1 MSNSQNSASQNPA
14 EMSLPIIVR
23 AQYIRDLSFE
33 NPNPLTIFTSDSEI
47 QPNIGVSVQAKAQNL
62 GERNFEVVLDIKV
75 EAKREEDTMFVAE
88 LSYAGVVTVAN
99 EVEEINLNRFVM
111 VEAPHLLFPYARNI
125 ISDMTRDGGY
135 PPLMLSPVDFAALF
149 HQQAQPQQSQATIN

>member
-1 MSNSQNSASQNPA
+1 MSNSQNSVD
-14 EMSLPIIVR
+14 MSLPIIVR

-33 NPNPLTIFTSDSEI
+33 NPNPLTIFTSESEV

-75 EAKREEDTMFVAE
+75 DAKRENEPMFVVE
-88 LSYAGVVTVAN
+88 LSYAGVVTIGD
-99 EVEEINLNRFVM
+99 EIEETQLNRFVM

-125 ISDMTRDGGY
+125 VSDMTRDGGY
-135 PPLMLSPVDFAALF
+135 PPLMLSPVDFATLF
-149 HQQAQPQQSQATIN
+149 QQQSAQETATIN

>member
-1 MSNSQNSASQNPA
+1 MSNSQNSVD
-14 EMSLPIIVR
+14 MSLPIIVR

-33 NPNPLTIFTSDSEI
+33 NPNPLTIFTTESEA

-62 GERNFEVVLDIKV
+62 GDRNFEVVLDIKV
-75 EAKREEDTMFVAE
+75 DAKRENDPMFVVE
-88 LSYAGVVTVAN
+88 LSYAGVVTIG
-99 EVEEINLNRFVM
+99 EEIEEAHLNRFVM

-125 ISDMTRDGGY
+125 VSDMTRDGGY

-149 HQQAQPQQSQATIN
+149 HQQANQEATTIN

>member
-1 MSNSQNSASQNPA
+1 MSNSQNSMD
-14 EMSLPIIVR
+14 MSLPVIVR

-33 NPNPLTIFTSDSEI
+33 NPNPLSIFTSDSDA

-75 EAKREEDTMFVAE
+75 DAKREEDVMFIVE
-88 LSYAGVVTVAN
+88 LSYAGVVTIAN
-99 EVEEINLNRFVM
+99 EVEEAHLNRFVM
-111 VEAPHLLFPYARNI
+111 VEVPHLLFPYARNI
-125 ISDMTRDGGY
+125 VSDMTRDGGY

-149 HQQAQPQQSQATIN
+149 HQQAQQGQTTIN

>member
-1 MSNSQNSASQNPA
+1 MSNSQNSMD
-14 EMSLPIIVR
+14 MSLPIVVR

-33 NPNPLTIFTSDSEI
+33 NPNPLTIFTSDSQV

-62 GERNFEVVLDIKV
+62 GDRNFEVVLDIKV
-75 EAKREEDTMFVAE
+75 DAKRENEAMFMVE
-88 LSYAGVVTVAN
+88 LSYAGVVTIGN
-99 EVEEINLNRFVM
+99 EIEDAELNRFVM

-125 ISDMTRDGGY
+125 VSDMTRDGGY

-149 HQQAQPQQSQATIN
+149 QQQSQQEAAPILN